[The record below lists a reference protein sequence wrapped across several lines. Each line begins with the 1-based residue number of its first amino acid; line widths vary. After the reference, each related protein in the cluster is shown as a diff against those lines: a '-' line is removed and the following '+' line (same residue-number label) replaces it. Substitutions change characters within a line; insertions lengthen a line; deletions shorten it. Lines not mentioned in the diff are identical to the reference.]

1 MTYNWNR
8 RSNMKTDIYTKVVLT
23 AIAIGLFLNIGISSI
38 PDANALG
45 AYDTIHVQISGSI
58 GCDYGCN

>member
-1 MTYNWNR
+1 
-8 RSNMKTDIYTKVVLT
+8 MKTDIYTKVVLT